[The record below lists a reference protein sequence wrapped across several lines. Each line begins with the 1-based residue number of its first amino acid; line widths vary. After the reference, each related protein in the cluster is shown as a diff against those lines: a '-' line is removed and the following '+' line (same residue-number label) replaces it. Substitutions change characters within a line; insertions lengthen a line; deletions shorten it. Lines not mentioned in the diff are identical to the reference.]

1 MEEYQAIMDALDAIA
16 GSQGSAYVTIDG
28 NRYCLMQLTDFE
40 ASIEINVTEV
50 PILGKTGKGNRSTGW
65 KGTFSGTAHYN
76 QSVLRQMMLQYKN
89 TGKLPAFDM
98 QIANDDPASAAGRQT
113 AIFYQ
118 CLIKGGILAKFDAS
132 EDTLE
137 EDIEGTFEDFDLPEV
152 FALLP
157 GMN

>member
-1 MEEYQAIMDALDAIA
+1 MANTVMNALDAL
-16 GSQGSAYVTIDG
+16 QGSMAECFLTTEDG
-28 NRYCLMQLTDFE
+28 RRYNFMQ
-40 ASIEINVTEV
+40 IYKMEV
-50 PILGKTGKGNRSTGW
+50 KMDITSKELPILGKTGKGNRSTGW